1 MFNLTHPKLV
11 TLAEAEGYAEVVDFL
26 EDYAQGS
33 IVPAICMA
41 PDCDHT
47 ADLEPDQRA
56 GFCEACGCPSMKSGL
71 VIAGMN

>member
-11 TLAEAEGYAEVVDFL
+11 TLAESEGYAEVADFL
-26 EDYAQGS
+26 EDNALDS

-47 ADLEPDQRA
+47 SGLEPDQRA
-56 GFCEACGCPSMKSGL
+56 GFCEACGRASMKSGL
-71 VIAGMN
+71 VIAGMI

>member
-11 TLAEAEGYAEVVDFL
+11 TLVETEGYAEVADFL
-26 EDYAQGS
+26 EDHATDS

-41 PDCDHT
+41 SGCDHT

-56 GFCEACGCPSMKSGL
+56 GFCEACGRASMKSGL
-71 VIAGMN
+71 VIAAMI

>member
-11 TLAEAEGYAEVVDFL
+11 TLAETEGYTEVSDFL
-26 EDYAQGS
+26 ESHALDS
-33 IVPAICMA
+33 VVPAICMA

-56 GFCEACGCPSMKSGL
+56 GFCEVCGRLSMQSSL
-71 VIAGMN
+71 VVAGMI